1 MLRQR
6 FTTAFAI
13 RPPDYATVLKL
24 DQELLDWQSKLPP
37 FFAIHHPDTSLDAN
51 HHFLFVQRHLLACEF
66 LFARITLHR
75 QVLLHPIWT
84 AEAYLSGNCRP
95 YLLRKRTSDKQY
107 QYSRDAAIESAK
119 ADLLGRR
126 DFMFEKPDN
135 VKINSGGYRV

>member
-75 QVLLHPIWT
+75 QVLLHPIWI
-84 AEAYLSGNCRP
+84 AEAYLPGIADHISCGKEP
-95 YLLRKRTSDKQY
+95 RTS
-107 QYSRDAAIESAK
+107 SISTRAT
-119 ADLLGRR
+119 LL
-126 DFMFEKPDN
+126 
-135 VKINSGGYRV
+135 